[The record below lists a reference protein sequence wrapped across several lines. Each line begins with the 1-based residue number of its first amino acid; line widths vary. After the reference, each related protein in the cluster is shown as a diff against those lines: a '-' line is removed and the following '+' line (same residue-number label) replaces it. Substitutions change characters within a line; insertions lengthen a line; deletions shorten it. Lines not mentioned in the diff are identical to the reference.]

1 MTTLNVFATEVE
13 FQQALNSPQLAE
25 QFVMDHKATVKYIV
39 DLDTWRIFDG
49 DRWVE
54 SKSLIELRLLLNN
67 TINKYRSE
75 HFPRCVDDSQRVAF
89 QRFIN
94 KFLRASGAKQTLEDA
109 NLFSEI
115 QAYAADFDKKPT
127 LLIAPNGTIYLK
139 TSEWVKH
146 SDPTDCITHMVTT
159 PYNPKAKCDEF
170 RKFILSIADGSEELA
185 NYILFIFAYCLTGLC
200 TEQKIYIFYGAGANG
215 KSVALEV
222 LREVVGAELIVH
234 VDSKTL
240 VKNGRTIREDIAR
253 FDGARLATCSE
264 IGVQDTLDEP
274 LVKGLTGGDKVT
286 GRSLYQNS
294 KEFFNQAK
302 IILSSN
308 FLPEIEGSDHGIERR
323 LEVIPFTRTFKEGE
337 EMDKNI
343 KSKLLEEKEGILAL
357 LVYTAK
363 LYFEKGMTPPEE
375 VRKATAEYIQT
386 GNSVKQFNNECCT
399 PTPNRKEESALSVVY
414 PVYVKYC
421 QENGL
426 QASSNH
432 EFTKRMK
439 LLGHDQRKSG
449 SVRYWSHLKINII
462 RPDEETG
469 DDGSQEESVAQ
480 KTGQPG
486 EDERETLVEDV
497 HTEQEGGNVDISANP
512 LVEAQETAELVV
524 DI

>member
-25 QFVMDHKATVKYIV
+25 QFVKEYKNEVRYIV
-39 DLDTWRIFDG
+39 DIGNWCIFDG
-49 DRWVE
+49 HRWVE
-54 SKSLIELRLLLNN
+54 SKSLIELRRLLNN
-67 TINKYRSE
+67 TTNKFRSE
-75 HFPRCVDDSQRVAF
+75 YFPRCADDPQRVAF

-94 KFLRASGAKQTLEDA
+94 KFLRASGAKQILEDA

-115 QAYAADFDKKPT
+115 QAYAPDFDKKPT
-127 LLIAPNGTIYLK
+127 LLTVPNGTIRLK

-146 SDPTDCITHMVTT
+146 SDPTDYITHMVTT

-170 RKFILSIADGSEELA
+170 IKFILSIADGSEELA

-222 LREVVGAELIVH
+222 LREVIGSDLIVH

-240 VKNGRTIREDIAR
+240 VKNGRTIREDISR

-264 IGVQDTLDEP
+264 IGAQDTLDEP

-337 EMDKNI
+337 GMDKDI

-357 LVYTAK
+357 LIETAK
-363 LYFEKGMTPPEE
+363 RYFEKGMTPPDE

-399 PTPNRKEESALSVVY
+399 PTTNRKEESALSVVY
-414 PVYVKYC
+414 PLYTSYC

-426 QASSNH
+426 QASSSH

-449 SVRYWSHLKINII
+449 SVRYWSHIKINITQ
-462 RPDEETG
+462 PDEETG
-469 DDGSQEESVAQ
+469 DDSSQEEFVAQ
-480 KTGQPG
+480 KTGQPEEG
-486 EDERETLVEDV
+486 EKETLVEDV
-497 HTEQEGGNVDISANP
+497 QTEQEGANVDISATP
-512 LVEAQETAELVV
+512 PVEAPGTTEQVAE
-524 DI
+524 I